1 MVHKLELDNQLKRF
15 GHPSS
20 GVKAWPVGG
29 HGARSHAPVRE
40 IPIKIK
46 FCGGGCGG
54 GKAINHLIH

>member
-29 HGARSHAPVRE
+29 HGARLRACVGLE
-40 IPIKIK
+40 
-46 FCGGGCGG
+46 
-54 GKAINHLIH
+54 A